1 MKLKHVIT
9 GISVLVIIL
18 VSSFISYLDYQ
29 RNVDKYQN
37 LESELKSL
45 KKDKADNEDSIQ
57 ELKDDLNGLIDEVNS
72 INELISEKT
81 NWRIPTVKIGVCV
94 SGSWY
99 KSWMPYQKITDKTS
113 PQYQLINESGLIFI
127 GEDGLLYSNDGY
139 IGVALGSNYGQ
150 IGDKFIIQFDN
161 KRELKVIKLDEK
173 ADKDTVNGCYH
184 RSDNSMVEVLVDKD
198 VAAKAYPL
206 AINVWG
212 DFNYSDKFNGEITN
226 VLKVIV

>member
-81 NWRIPTVKIGVCV
+81 N
-94 SGSWY
+94 
-99 KSWMPYQKITDKTS
+99 
-113 PQYQLINESGLIFI
+113 
-127 GEDGLLYSNDGY
+127 
-139 IGVALGSNYGQ
+139 
-150 IGDKFIIQFDN
+150 
-161 KRELKVIKLDEK
+161 
-173 ADKDTVNGCYH
+173 
-184 RSDNSMVEVLVDKD
+184 
-198 VAAKAYPL
+198 
-206 AINVWG
+206 
-212 DFNYSDKFNGEITN
+212 
-226 VLKVIV
+226 